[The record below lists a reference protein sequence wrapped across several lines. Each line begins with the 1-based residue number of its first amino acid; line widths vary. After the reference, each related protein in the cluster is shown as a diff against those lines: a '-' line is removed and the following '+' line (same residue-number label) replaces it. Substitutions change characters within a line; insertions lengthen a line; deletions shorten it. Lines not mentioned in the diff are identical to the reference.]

1 MNIVRSE
8 DINDK
13 IITLRNNQ
21 VILDCDVAELYG
33 VETKEINQAVRNN
46 PDKFPKGYILNIND
60 KEWQILKME
69 LLNSN
74 YLCMSTPED
83 LRSKILTA
91 KFSKMRVTPKAFTER
106 GLYMLATIL
115 KGTRAIQTTI
125 AIIDTFAKLRELTR
139 NLQTVQIISD
149 KTEQQS
155 LLQQSGKLI
164 GELLTED
171 LEAYDSE
178 TTVELNLAL
187 LKVKHTVK
195 KKRPEN

>member
-1 MNIVRSE
+1 MNLIRPE
-8 DINDK
+8 EINDK
-13 IITLRNNQ
+13 IIILRNNQ
-21 VILDCDVAELYG
+21 VILDSDVAELYG

-46 PDKFPKGYILNIND
+46 PEKFPKGYILNIND
-60 KEWQILKME
+60 KEWQHLKME
-69 LLNSN
+69 ISNSK
-74 YLCMSTPED
+74 YLCMSVPEG

-91 KFSKMRVTPKAFTER
+91 KFSKMRVIPKAFTER

-115 KGTRAIQTTI
+115 KGKRAVQTTI

-149 KTEQQS
+149 RTEQQG
-155 LLQQSGKLI
+155 LLQQSSKLI

-178 TTVELNLAL
+178 TTVELNLAV